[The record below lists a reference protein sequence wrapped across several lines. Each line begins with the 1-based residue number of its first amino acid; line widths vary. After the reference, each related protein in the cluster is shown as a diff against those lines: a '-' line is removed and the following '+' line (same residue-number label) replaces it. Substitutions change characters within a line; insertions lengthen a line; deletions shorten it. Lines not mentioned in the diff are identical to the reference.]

1 MAKVAIIIPARYAS
15 TRLPGKPL
23 IKIHDKTIIQWVY
36 ERACQSKLAQEVIVA
51 TDDERIYQSV
61 KEFGGQVNMTASSH
75 QSGSDRI
82 AEIAKENQEMEIIV
96 NVQGDEPLIT
106 PESIDG
112 AINALISDNNADIST
127 LIREITDKDEI
138 LNHNIVKVVT
148 DNSGKAL
155 YFSRAVI
162 PYERESRQTKFYAH
176 IGLYAYRRES
186 LLKMTQ
192 LEQTNL
198 EKAECLEQ
206 LRALQS
212 GMSIKTVVV
221 DYKPIGIDTPEDV
234 EEFKRYLQSK
244 LY

>member
-61 KEFGGQVNMTASSH
+61 KEFGGQVKMTASSH

-82 AEIAKENQEMEIIV
+82 AEIAKENPDLEIIV
-96 NVQGDEPLIT
+96 NVQGDEPLII
-106 PESIDG
+106 PESIDR
-112 AINALISDNNADIST
+112 AINALISDKNADIST
-127 LIREITDKDEI
+127 LIREITDNEEV
-138 LNHNIVKVVT
+138 LNPNVVKVVT
-148 DNSGKAL
+148 DNNGKAL
-155 YFSRAVI
+155 YFSRAAI
-162 PYERESRQTKFYAH
+162 PYERESGQTKFYAH
-176 IGLYAYRRES
+176 IGLYAYRRQS

-244 LY
+244 LF